1 MLLQFTV
8 FQDKFDLPQAKRELI
23 FNIADFARELPEEL
37 QNDLKLTSLEN
48 KKIIEFWVGAQTRTQ
63 SPLTRDNSLPLVAK
77 K

>member
-48 KKIIEFWVGAQTRTQ
+48 KKIIEFWVEAQTRTQ